1 MKLRAGYLLIAA
13 LSVVGFGCTEPT
25 GEDTPDMTTP
35 TTADMNA
42 GEDMASPIDQGDTTP
57 DMKVGEDMSGEE
69 DMDMAPPR
77 PEVGSRVDVSFDRW
91 MATDQEA
98 TARALVGT
106 VTESELLGGDV
117 ALGRVGDYYLEN
129 EHGRYIIETEPR
141 AMSPCP
147 YGGNVVDAAWFDGD
161 AFREDNLGEIC
172 LLINVGQTFKP
183 VDFEIIQEGSEEEP
197 AILAVTGPLVQHDF
211 LNFNAQ
217 VRDYLPP
224 SIELP
229 IDLNAVYPATVTTYY
244 ILQPGARAL
253 QVVTAMRNDGEEQL
267 DMVAGHLVAS
277 GGVGSYFNP
286 LGGQGGFG
294 SKGLSQDNLS
304 GYDLPYMLF
313 NGATSSYGYVP
324 DVEERLQS
332 SLPISGVHLTE
343 AGAVATLLR
352 RESLSGTILIRK
364 SEIKRLPGAYHLL
377 PGESDAFGWQL
388 YVSGGDISNMLD
400 HIYPSRG
407 IETGTLT
414 GVVRD
419 TDGEVQAGA
428 KVSAV
433 NDKGLTLN
441 QAMTDADGN
450 YEMVVPVGEYTLLAR
465 KPGQP
470 TAGTFSA
477 TVVTDQSA
485 NTDLSI
491 DKPALLEV
499 TITDPDGLP
508 VPGRL
513 TVLCDG
519 ACPGAPTSQEMD
531 VTTDSLPSGYAAI
544 IPAGVDGIARG
555 ALPAGDYRVVVSR
568 GMEWSVWPSGANA
581 SGGMEVTLTAGEQFT
596 VDAEIAHVV
605 RTPGVVSGDFHI
617 HSLTSTDSPI
627 GLTSRVLDFM
637 TEGVD
642 VMVSTDHDYITDFA
656 PAIEQLGAQEQIVS
670 VIGEEITTSDAG
682 HINAFPLEV
691 DPEHR
696 RQGALDWGNG
706 EEVGLAL
713 GEIFDWIDAFPGEQ
727 VAQINHPD
735 STIGSL
741 LVDPLIGISYADPVI
756 KRLPELTPDPET
768 GDTRLW
774 AENFTAME
782 IYNGKSV
789 PKFFAMA
796 RWWMTM
802 IGRGFSPTGTA
813 VTDTHKLYSD
823 LGGAPR
829 SFIFVGEGF
838 DTPST
843 FDNDTFAT
851 AINQG
856 KLIGSNGPFFSVTLA
871 NSSGQISSLGEVL
884 DATEDGM
891 VEGMVH
897 IELPEWIQ
905 VDTVDIY
912 TNREDV
918 ITNPGETSD
927 EELVPDQRITFSL
940 DPQTDLEIASEGN
953 SIHRRWVKDVPFTM
967 EVERD
972 AYVIVIVR
980 ARSNGLPTMH
990 PVVPGN
996 NRGFAF
1002 SNPLYIDADGGG
1014 WDDFPLAELAAARE
1028 PMAPMLY
1035 DIDGMGILPQPHVHR
1050 GAGKLHH
1057 HHHHHDA
1064 IEPLESRVM
1073 TEEELLHFAHSTRCN
1088 H

>member
-1 MKLRAGYLLIAA
+1 MKVRFAVFLLAT
-13 LSVVGFGCTEPT
+13 LTVGWGCSQPT
-25 GEDTPDMTTP
+25 DETPKDMGMTTPETTPDMTS
-35 TTADMNA
+35 D
-42 GEDMASPIDQGDTTP
+42 
-57 DMKVGEDMSGEE
+57 DMSGGEDQGAEDLGAADMPAGDMAIEE
-69 DMDMAPPR
+69 DMGPR
-77 PEVGSRVDVSFDRW
+77 PEPGSRVDASLEPW
-91 MATDQEA
+91 MGAVDGATGS
-98 TARALVGT
+98 ALVGEA
-106 VTESELLGGDV
+106 TEQDLLRGDV
-117 ALGRVGDYYLEN
+117 ALGQIGDYFLEN
-129 EHGRYIIETEPR
+129 EHGRYIIERTAR

-161 AFREDNLGEIC
+161 DFREDNLGEVC

-183 VDFEIIQEGSEEEP
+183 LEFEVLQEGSRDEA

-217 VRDYLPP
+217 VREYLPP
-224 SIELP
+224 SISLP
-229 IDLNAVYPATVTTYY
+229 IDLNAVYPATVTIYY

-253 QVVTAMRNDGEEQL
+253 QVVTALRNDGEEQL
-267 DMVAGHLVAS
+267 DMVSGHLIAS

-286 LGGQGGFG
+286 LGGRDGFG
-294 SKGLSQDNLS
+294 SRGLGTDNLS

-313 NGATSSYGYVP
+313 NGESSSYGYVP
-324 DVEERLQS
+324 EVDERLQS
-332 SLPISGVHLTE
+332 TLPIGGVHLTE

-352 RESLSGTILIRK
+352 RESLSGTILIRE
-364 SEIKRLPGAYHLL
+364 SEVKRLPGAYHLL
-377 PGESDAFGWQL
+377 PGESDSFGWQL
-388 YVSGGDISNMLD
+388 YVSGGDLSDMLD

-407 IETGTLT
+407 LEVGTLA

-419 TDGEVQAGA
+419 DLGTPQVGA
-428 KVSAV
+428 RVSAV
-433 NDKGLTLN
+433 NDLGQTLN
-441 QAMTDADGN
+441 QAITDENGA
-450 YEMVVPVGEYTLLAR
+450 YELVVPVGDYQLLAR

-470 TAGTFSA
+470 TVGSFS
-477 TVVTDQSA
+477 VTASA
-485 NTDLSI
+485 DSVGETDVTI
-491 DKPALLEV
+491 ARPALIEV
-499 TITDPDGLP
+499 TITDPEGNP

-519 ACPGAPTSQEMD
+519 GCPGAPTSQERD
-531 VTTDSLPSGYAAI
+531 VTTDSLPSGFAAV

-568 GMEWSVWPSGANA
+568 GMEWSVWPRDANA
-581 SGGMEVTLTAGEQFT
+581 SGGSPVTLIAGDEVL

-617 HSLTSTDSPI
+617 HSLTSTDSAV

-656 PAIEQLGAQEQIVS
+656 PAIDILGAQEQIVS

-682 HINAFPLEV
+682 HINAFPLAV
-691 DPEHR
+691 DEDHP

-706 EEVGLAL
+706 EDVGLSL
-713 GEIFDWIDAFPGEQ
+713 GEVFDWVDAFPGEQ
-727 VAQINHPD
+727 VSQINHPD

-741 LVDPLIGISYADPVI
+741 LVDPLLGLSYADPGV
-756 KRLPELTPDPET
+756 KRLPDLGADPET

-829 SFIFVGEGF
+829 SFIFVGDGA
-838 DTPST
+838 DTPAT
-843 FDNDTFAT
+843 FDKDTFAR

-856 KLIGSNGPFFSVTLA
+856 RLIGSNGPFFTVTLA
-871 NSSGQISSLGEVL
+871 NSSGQTSSLGEVL
-884 DATEDGM
+884 DATQDGL
-891 VEGMVH
+891 VDGTVR
-897 IELPEWIQ
+897 IEPPEWIQ
-905 VDTVDIY
+905 VDTVDLY

-918 ITNPGETSD
+918 ITEPGESVR
-927 EELVPDQRITFSL
+927 EELEPDQRITFTL
-940 DPQTDLEIASEGN
+940 NPDTDLETVSEGA
-953 SIHRRWVKDVPFTM
+953 STHTRWVKEVPFTM

-972 AYVIVIVR
+972 AYLIVIVR
-980 ARSNGLPTMH
+980 ARSNALPDMH

-996 NRGFAF
+996 SRGFAY

-1014 WDDFPLAELAAARE
+1014 WDDFPLTELAAARE
-1028 PMAPMLY
+1028 PMGPMLY
-1035 DIDGMGILPQPHVHR
+1035 DMDGMSWLPQPHVHR
-1050 GAGKLHH
+1050 GAGKHVHH
-1057 HHHHHDA
+1057 SHVHGL
-1064 IEPLESRVM
+1064 EPANSRVM
-1073 TEEELLHFAHSTRCN
+1073 TEEELLHVVNHSRCQ